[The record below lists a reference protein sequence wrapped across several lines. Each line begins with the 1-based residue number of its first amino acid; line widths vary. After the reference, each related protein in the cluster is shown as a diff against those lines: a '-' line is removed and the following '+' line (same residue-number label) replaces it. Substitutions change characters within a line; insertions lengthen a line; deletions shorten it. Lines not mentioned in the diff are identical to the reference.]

1 MVAEVLLGGG
11 GGDPGSQAR
20 QRDPPRCSAPKQR
33 DLEGR
38 ERCREREGGA
48 GGSEVGQA
56 AGDGPEAWKCLEP
69 CKMELCLVRET

>member
-1 MVAEVLLGGG
+1 MAAEVLLGAG

-48 GGSEVGQA
+48 GGSEVGTQLRM
-56 AGDGPEAWKCLEP
+56 GQKRGNAWN
-69 CKMELCLVRET
+69 LVR